1 MTNILGLGG
10 KFGNWRQPKDNF
22 SLKPESLTI
31 LPEEVTQIVDVISL
45 FTNKIVF
52 LSSEGKLYQTDPNQF
67 QEKLKAIEDIP
78 PIKSIVSG
86 YYHILAISD
95 EEQPKAY
102 GWGDN
107 ESQQFSL
114 LNKRIEKKKPTLIK
128 GLEKITFHEIY
139 CAGYGSF
146 FLNTTTNV
154 LYGCG
159 ENYNNE
165 LGVKGYQSKEQ
176 IIKLHENVVK
186 VFTDHSD
193 HVFII
198 KTDGNL
204 YGFGTNENG
213 QLGDNK
219 ATIQQTPIIRK
230 FDFPVEKISKI
241 VSGFEHTA
249 ILTTDGKLY
258 VSGNKENTGFGSD
271 LLKLTEYPQ
280 FKKNNTFIKDI
291 SSGYEYLTYLT
302 KDNEIW
308 MTGNS
313 NQDYNNNDNSYL
325 LKKITTINENF
336 SFETLRCCDKP
347 VVFLLNL
354 ERDYL
359 SQDLGNLL
367 EKGSLSDC
375 KIQNIPV
382 HKILIETRLGKDF
395 AQVSNYL
402 EENCTLKEIEHVLKW
417 IYSDRIIK
425 NSKRTKEILS
435 YFGIENPSKT
445 KLLKNDLKK
454 LLFDEESSDFKL
466 VIKNDEEEEEE
477 EEEDDEKLPVHKF
490 LLAARSGLFLDL
502 FQNLDQNLNN
512 VQDYSGKSLETL
524 ELLISFLYTDE
535 IPITA
540 DTDQEF
546 IKEEFED
553 IVDYYQLNPKIPL
566 LDIFEKC
573 SKK

>member
-1 MTNILGLGG
+1 
-10 KFGNWRQPKDNF
+10 
-22 SLKPESLTI
+22 
-31 LPEEVTQIVDVISL
+31 
-45 FTNKIVF
+45 
-52 LSSEGKLYQTDPNQF
+52 
-67 QEKLKAIEDIP
+67 
-78 PIKSIVSG
+78 
-86 YYHILAISD
+86 
-95 EEQPKAY
+95 
-102 GWGDN
+102 
-107 ESQQFSL
+107 
-114 LNKRIEKKKPTLIK
+114 
-128 GLEKITFHEIY
+128 
-139 CAGYGSF
+139 
-146 FLNTTTNV
+146 
-154 LYGCG
+154 
-159 ENYNNE
+159 
-165 LGVKGYQSKEQ
+165 
-176 IIKLHENVVK
+176 
-186 VFTDHSD
+186 
-193 HVFII
+193 
-198 KTDGNL
+198 
-204 YGFGTNENG
+204 
-213 QLGDNK
+213 
-219 ATIQQTPIIRK
+219 
-230 FDFPVEKISKI
+230 
-241 VSGFEHTA
+241 
-249 ILTTDGKLY
+249 
-258 VSGNKENTGFGSD
+258 
-271 LLKLTEYPQ
+271 
-280 FKKNNTFIKDI
+280 
-291 SSGYEYLTYLT
+291 
-302 KDNEIW
+302 
-308 MTGNS
+308 MTGDS
-313 NQDYNNNDNSYL
+313 NQDYNNNENSYL

-336 SFETLRCCDKP
+336 SFETLKCCDKP
-347 VVFLLNL
+347 VVFLLDL
-354 ERDYL
+354 KSDYL

-402 EENCTLKEIEHVLKW
+402 EENCTLKEIEHLLKW

-466 VIKNDEEEEEE
+466 VIKNDEEDEEEE
-477 EEEDDEKLPVHKF
+477 EEEDEKLPVHKF

-553 IVDYYQLNPKIPL
+553 IVDYYQLNPNIPL